1 MKPPIKPSDEL
12 SRLESLKKLQI
23 LDTPLSPH
31 FEKITRI
38 AQALFK
44 VPIVA
49 ISLVDDERQ
58 WFKSIIGIDVC
69 ETSREVSFCG
79 HTILQEDIFIVNDT
93 FNDDRFSDN
102 PLVLHNP
109 SIRFYAGF
117 PVRSET
123 GFKIGTL
130 CLIDTVPRNFT
141 KEELLPL
148 IDLAELAEEELR
160 NHKQSYS
167 QSKLLEE
174 LDEVKRNSY
183 IDSLTRIWNRG
194 AIEDILFKQLAL
206 CKSNNE
212 PFGLLLFDIDDFKK
226 VNDNYGHNV
235 GDYVIQQTAKLAL
248 TCLRECDALGR
259 WGGEEYLIILS
270 SNKYEII
277 KSIAGRILTKIQ
289 DETIILDN
297 INFNYTI
304 SMGVIMVTPSD
315 KLVTKFVIEK
325 VDIALY
331 KAKRTGKNR
340 IVLVENIDDDN
351 DLKHSKT

>member
-1 MKPPIKPSDEL
+1 MKPPIKPSDEI

-49 ISLVDDERQ
+49 ISLIDDERQ

-79 HTILQEDIFIVNDT
+79 HTILQDDIFIVNDT
-93 FNDDRFSDN
+93 FEDDKFTDN
-102 PLVLHNP
+102 PLVLHDPN
-109 SIRFYAGF
+109 IRFYAGS
-117 PVRSET
+117 PVRSAA
-123 GFKIGTL
+123 GYRIGTL
-130 CLIDTVPRNFT
+130 CLIDTEPHDFK

-148 IDLAELAEEELR
+148 KDLAELAEEELQTY
-160 NHKQSYS
+160 KQSYC

-174 LDEVKRNSY
+174 LNEVKKNSY

-194 AIEDILFKQLAL
+194 AIESILVKQLAL

-212 PFGLLLFDIDDFKK
+212 SFGLLLFDIDDFKN

-235 GDYVIQQTAKLAL
+235 GDYVLQQTAKLAL
-248 TCLRECDALGR
+248 TCLRECDAFGR
-259 WGGEEYLIILS
+259 WGGEEYLIILAS
-270 SNKYEII
+270 QQDEIL
-277 KSIAGRILTKIQ
+277 KSIADRIRTKIQ
-289 DETIILDN
+289 DETIMLDN
-297 INFNYTI
+297 INLNYTI
-304 SMGVIMVTPSD
+304 SMGVMMVTPSD
-315 KLVTKFVIEK
+315 KLETKHVIKK
-325 VDIALY
+325 VDVALY
-331 KAKRTGKNR
+331 KAKNAGKNR
-340 IVLVENIDDDN
+340 IVLVENIGDDN
-351 DLKHSKT
+351 DLAPSKS